1 MKPNTDIV
9 RRFKNEGRVESIAQK
24 GQPKKLPDRE
34 EAEPKMQEYTNKII
48 ANMPKRLNYSPKS
61 NG

>member
-1 MKPNTDIV
+1 
-9 RRFKNEGRVESIAQK
+9 VESIKQK
-24 GQPKKLPDRE
+24 GKPKKLPDRE

-48 ANMPKRLNYSPKS
+48 VNMPKRLNYTLKS